1 VAARVLRIMLVDDH
15 AFVRAAIR
23 QALTAPDVEVVA
35 EAASAE
41 QALIVAPSA
50 RPDVALL
57 DLDLPG
63 MNGLGLLRELV
74 PRLPDTRFVMLSAT
88 VDRGDVLESLRLGAV
103 GYLTKDLDGPALLRS
118 VRGAAEGDLAM
129 PRRVAARAIRDL
141 VEVSRHSGA
150 RDDGGLGQLS
160 PRETETLRLLA
171 QGLTDREIA
180 EALTISTRTVETHV
194 SNILRKLDARN
205 RAEAARHWFGERR
218 GG

>member
-1 VAARVLRIMLVDDH
+1 MLVDDH

-23 QALTAPDVEVVA
+23 QALTAPDIEVVA

-41 QALIVAPSA
+41 AALDLAASV

-63 MNGLGLLRELV
+63 MNGIALLRELA

-88 VDRGDVLESLRLGAV
+88 VDPDEVLESLRLGAV

-118 VRGAAEGDLAM
+118 VRGAAQGDLAM
-129 PRRVAARAIRDL
+129 PRRLAARAIRDL
-141 VEVSRHSGA
+141 VDAARHGGNRSGA
-150 RDDGGLGQLS
+150 GLGSLS

-180 EALTISTRTVETHV
+180 ETLTISTRTVETHV
-194 SNILRKLDARN
+194 SNILRKLEARN
-205 RAEAARHWFGERR
+205 RAEAARRWFGDR
-218 GG
+218 

>member
-1 VAARVLRIMLVDDH
+1 VAAGVLRVLLVDDH

-23 QALTAPDVEVVA
+23 QALSAPDIEVVA

-41 QALIVAPSA
+41 EALTVAPSV

-57 DLDLPG
+57 DVDLPG
-63 MNGLGLLRELV
+63 MNGIALLRELA
-74 PRLPDTRFVMLSAT
+74 PRLPDTRFVMLSAS
-88 VDRGDVLESLRLGAV
+88 VDSGDVLESLRLGAV

-129 PRRVAARAIRDL
+129 PRRLAARAIRDL
-141 VEVSRHSGA
+141 VDAARHGGGRA
-150 RDDGGLGQLS
+150 EGGLAALS

-194 SNILRKLDARN
+194 SNILRKLEARN
-205 RAEAARHWFGERR
+205 RAEAAHRYFGNR
-218 GG
+218 

>member
-1 VAARVLRIMLVDDH
+1 MAAGVLRVLLVDDH

-23 QALTAPDVEVVA
+23 QALAAPDIEVVG

-41 QALIVAPSA
+41 EALTMAPSL

-57 DLDLPG
+57 DVDLPG
-63 MNGLGLLRELV
+63 MNGIALLRELA
-74 PRLPDTRFVMLSAT
+74 PRLPETRFVMLSAS
-88 VDRGDVLESLRLGAV
+88 VDPGDVLESLRLGAV

-129 PRRVAARAIRDL
+129 PRRLAARAVRDL
-141 VEVSRHSGA
+141 VDAARHGA
-150 RDDGGLGQLS
+150 NRVEGGLAALS

-194 SNILRKLDARN
+194 SNILRKLEARN
-205 RAEAARHWFGERR
+205 RAEAARRYFGD
-218 GG
+218 G